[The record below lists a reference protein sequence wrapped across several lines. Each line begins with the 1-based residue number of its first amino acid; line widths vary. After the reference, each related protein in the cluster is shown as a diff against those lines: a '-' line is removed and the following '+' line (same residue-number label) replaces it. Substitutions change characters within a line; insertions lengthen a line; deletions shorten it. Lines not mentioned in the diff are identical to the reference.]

1 MTSLLNIVDLCVKFP
16 TRFGEFTAL
25 NHVNLDVSAGEIHG
39 LVGESG
45 AGKSTVGA
53 AIMGLLQSP
62 GYVSDGEINFMGD
75 NLTTLSDDAY
85 HKLRGQRI
93 SMIFQ
98 DPQTSLNPLL
108 TVANQ
113 LIETI
118 RQHADISHND
128 ARKRAVE
135 LLEVTGLQ
143 DVENRIDEYPHQ
155 FSGGMRQRV
164 VIALALC
171 TNPELII
178 ADEPTTALDVSV
190 QKQILELIRNL
201 CTERNI
207 GIILITHDIG
217 VINEITDRVTVLRSG
232 RVIETGDTATV
243 LGEPEDD
250 YTRALMAAVPRLDKR
265 LHRFKNIVSDDEFSA
280 EDTSWRIDDASADY
294 ASEWLL
300 EQRALQQ
307 SKTSNHKSESQLL
320 EVPQISGTSR
330 APIAS
335 LSDGKPRNIEPR
347 NIEPNNSKPKN
358 SKPRQAILSV
368 SELAVTFYSGQP
380 SWFGKKEGFKALSD
394 ISFHMQPGTVLGV
407 VGESGSGKST
417 LAKAIVGLVD
427 PSAGNMT
434 FRSETLPPGS
444 ARTRSHPVRRQ
455 IQMVFQDPYS
465 SLNNRKTVE
474 GIISE
479 PIEFY
484 GLATNKQE
492 IRKLVASVLDLVEM
506 PQRAMLKYP
515 HQFSG
520 GQRQRIAVAR
530 ALVARP
536 EFLICDEPTSA
547 LDVSIQ
553 AQMLNLLKDLQ
564 EAFGLSILF
573 ISHNLAV
580 IRQMADNVV
589 VLRNG
594 RLIEAAETEQFFSSP
609 ADPYSQMLLR
619 ETPSLRFL
627 QAPI

>member
-1 MTSLLNIVDLCVKFP
+1 MTPLISINNLTVKFP

-25 NHVNLDVSAGEIHG
+25 DNVSLDVSAGEIHG

-53 AIMGLLQSP
+53 AAIGLLQSP
-62 GYVSDGEINFMGD
+62 GYIANGEILFGGENLCKLND
-75 NLTTLSDDAY
+75 NDY
-85 HKLRGQRI
+85 HKMRGNRI

-108 TVANQ
+108 TISVQ

-118 RQHADISHND
+118 RQHSKANYAEARARAIS
-128 ARKRAVE
+128 
-135 LLEVTGLQ
+135 LLEETGIH
-143 DVENRIDEYPHQ
+143 DVEQRIDEYPHQ

-171 TNPELII
+171 TDPELVI
-178 ADEPTTALDVSV
+178 ADEPTTALDVAV
-190 QKQILELIRNL
+190 QKQILLLIRKL
-201 CTERNI
+201 CSERNI

-232 RVIETGDTATV
+232 RVIETGSTAIV
-243 LGEPEDD
+243 LGQPEDE

-265 LHRFKNIVSDDEFSA
+265 LDRFKNIVTDDALSA
-280 EDTSWRIDDASADY
+280 EDHSWSIEEASAQY
-294 ASEWLL
+294 ATNWLL
-300 EQRALQQ
+300 ETQ
-307 SKTSNHKSESQLL
+307 SSQNA
-320 EVPQISGTSR
+320 T
-330 APIAS
+330 
-335 LSDGKPRNIEPR
+335 
-347 NIEPNNSKPKN
+347 PK
-358 SKPRQAILSV
+358 ADHILSV
-368 SELAVTFYSGQP
+368 SNLDVTFSSGQP
-380 SWFGKKEGFKALSD
+380 SWFGSKESFKALSGINFD
-394 ISFHMQPGTVLGV
+394 MHRGEVLGV

-427 PSAGNMT
+427 PAVGSITYNGT
-434 FRSETLPPGS
+434 PLPPGS
-444 ARTRSHPVRRQ
+444 ARSRRHPARRQ

-465 SLNNRKTVE
+465 SLNNRQTVE
-474 GIISE
+474 TIIAE
-479 PIEFY
+479 PIKFY
-484 GLATNKQE
+484 GLANNKKAV
-492 IRKLVASVLDLVEM
+492 RKLVASVLDLVEM

-553 AQMLNLLKDLQ
+553 AQILNLLKDLQ
-564 EAFGLSILF
+564 VEFGLSILF

-580 IRQMADNVV
+580 IRQMADRVI
-589 VLRNG
+589 VLQHG
-594 RLIEAAETEQFFSSP
+594 KLVEAAETEQFFESP
-609 ADPYSQMLLR
+609 EDAYSQLLLS
-619 ETPSLRFL
+619 ETPSLSLL
-627 QAPI
+627 QKA

>member
-1 MTSLLNIVDLCVKFP
+1 LNTLLNITNLSVKFP

-25 NHVNLDVSAGEIHG
+25 DNIDLRVNAGEIHG

-53 AIMGLLQSP
+53 AIIGLLQSP
-62 GYVSDGEINFMGD
+62 GYVSGGQINFMGE
-75 NLTTLSDDAY
+75 NLTELDRSRY
-85 HKLRGQRI
+85 HELRGQRI

-108 TVANQ
+108 TISAQ

-118 RQHADISHND
+118 RQHADVSIAQ
-128 ARKRAVE
+128 ARQRALS
-135 LLEVTGLQ
+135 LLEETGIH
-143 DVENRIDEYPHQ
+143 DAEVRMDEYPHQ

-171 TNPELII
+171 TDPELII

-190 QKQILELIRNL
+190 QKQILALIRRL
-201 CTERNI
+201 CTEHNI

-217 VINEITDRVTVLRSG
+217 VINEITDQVTVLRSG
-232 RVIETGDTATV
+232 RVIETGLTAEV
-243 LGEPEDD
+243 LGNPVDE
-250 YTRALMAAVPRLDKR
+250 YTKALMAAVPRLDRR
-265 LHRFKNIVSDDEFSA
+265 LHRFKNIVEDDVLSA
-280 EDTSWRIDDASADY
+280 EDTSWAVAGADAVFASDWLLAEHAEATQVTTRQSNEHSGWQSSPDLTRQSPQDAS
-294 ASEWLL
+294 
-300 EQRALQQ
+300 Q
-307 SKTSNHKSESQLL
+307 T
-320 EVPQISGTSR
+320 
-330 APIAS
+330 
-335 LSDGKPRNIEPR
+335 
-347 NIEPNNSKPKN
+347 
-358 SKPRQAILSV
+358 ILSV
-368 SELAVTFYSGQP
+368 ADLAVTFHSGQP
-380 SWFGKKEGFKALSD
+380 GWFGKKAGFKALSD
-394 ISFHMQPGTVLGV
+394 ISFDMQHGQVLGV

-427 PSAGNMT
+427 PSAGQI
-434 FRSETLPPGS
+434 FYQGQALPPGS
-444 ARTRSHPVRRQ
+444 VRARSHPARRQ

-465 SLNNRKTVE
+465 SLNNRRTVE
-474 GIISE
+474 QIIAE
-479 PIEFY
+479 PIRFY
-484 GLATNKQE
+484 DLATDKQTV
-492 IRKLVASVLDLVEM
+492 RKLVASVLELVEM

-564 EAFGLSILF
+564 QAFGLSILF

-580 IRQMADNVV
+580 IRQMADSVV
-589 VLRNG
+589 VLKNG
-594 RLIEAAETEQFFSSP
+594 RLVEVAETEQFFHLPSER
-609 ADPYSQMLLR
+609 YSQMLLR
-619 ETPSLRFL
+619 ETPSLSL
-627 QAPI
+627 LPPQV